1 MPLPPIESHE
11 QNRRSW
17 NAVTAAHNSHKA
29 DQAGWLRAGGSTLQ
43 AEELELLG
51 EVRGLRIV
59 HLQCNCGQDTLSLAA
74 LGAEVTGVDISDE
87 AIAFAR
93 ELSQDSGIAAEF
105 VRADLFHWFA
115 EVAAGERGGAA
126 PQRVPGGYDVAFASY
141 GFIGWLCDL
150 EVWARG
156 IRRALRPGGRFVA
169 VEFHPVAF
177 IWDEG
182 WQHRY
187 PYSSRGAVVE
197 TGGVSD
203 YVGRSGAGLAPSGF
217 LTGVQGFVNPHP
229 SREFAW
235 GVGDVLGALLRA
247 GMILERFEEYPWSN
261 GWQGWEGMRALPGDR
276 WTVPEGRPEIPLMF
290 GLVARA
296 P

>member
-1 MPLPPIESHE
+1 MPNLSTLIEAHE

-17 NAVTAAHNSHKA
+17 NAVTPAHNSHKA
-29 DQAGWLRAGGSTLQ
+29 DQAGWLAAGGSTLQ

-51 EVRGLRIV
+51 DVRGARIA

-74 LGAEVTGVDISDE
+74 LGAEVTGVDISDA
-87 AIAFAR
+87 AIDFAR
-93 ELSQDSGIAAEF
+93 DLSRDSGISAEF
-105 VRADLFHWFA
+105 VRADLFQWF
-115 EVAAGERGGAA
+115 EGVAAGR
-126 PQRVPGGYDVAFASY
+126 QPGGFDVAFSSY
-141 GFIGWLCDL
+141 GFIGWLSDVD
-150 EVWARG
+150 VWARG
-156 IRRALRPGGRFVA
+156 LRRILRLGGRFVG
-169 VEFHPVAF
+169 VEFHPIAF

-182 WQHRY
+182 WTHRY

-203 YVGRSGAGLAPSGF
+203 YVGRSGASLAPSGF
-217 LTGVQGFVNPHP
+217 LTGVQDFQNPHP

-235 GVGDVLGALLRA
+235 GVGDILGALLRA
-247 GMILERFEEYPWSN
+247 GLIIERFEEYPWSN
-261 GWQGWEGMRALPGDR
+261 GWQGWEGMRPLPGDR

-290 GLVARA
+290 GIVARA